1 MSVEDELHQYVRP
14 ATDSGSQPKD
24 DPAVA
29 ARVEELLSELN
40 LSWSVDEDGDWT
52 VESDE
57 GDVVLVLGGE
67 TLTFTQHLHRLSEK
81 PKKLGDYYQAL
92 LLQNVRPEN
101 SAAFFLIW
109 VDEGEREA
117 LMVGIRSEISVR
129 NLDKS
134 ELALSLKS
142 VLELS
147 RFWSVYLAKMV
158 P

>member
-1 MSVEDELHQYVRP
+1 MSVEDELQQYVRP
-14 ATDSGSQPKD
+14 ATDSGSRPKE

-40 LSWSVDEDGDWT
+40 LSWSVDEEGDWT
-52 VESDE
+52 VDSDE
-57 GDVVLVLGGE
+57 GNILLVLGDE
-67 TLTFTQHLHRLSEK
+67 TLTVTQILHRVDDK
-81 PKKLGDYYQAL
+81 PKKLADYYQAL
-92 LLQNVRPEN
+92 LAQNVTPEN

-109 VDEGEREA
+109 HDEAR
-117 LMVGIRSEISVR
+117 MIGIKSEISVR

-147 RFWSVYLAKMV
+147 RFWSMYLAKMV